1 MKKILP
7 LLLMAALTSGFTWG
21 KSPAQKCE
29 EAKQRAFGLT
39 SMTDR
44 ESRIET
50 EAAIRQLCP
59 DGAAGIFYNGYT
71 YEVAGNLE
79 KALLLYREAL
89 RIDPEFAPA
98 HGRVGLILLETRR
111 EDEAALELTKALK
124 SHTDPLY
131 HKALARI
138 FTAKKLNSL
147 ASYHYQQAIRSFP
160 ADPSLFS
167 GLAEVYRDSGD
178 LPKAEETFQR
188 ALEVS
193 PGNNEALTGLAAVYV
208 AAGQY
213 DKAIDQLKKAEASAP
228 LDKEIHRQLAE
239 VYLKKGD
246 GANAAAE
253 FTLAGVQPK
262 KVDIF
267 SGAGDTFFAAKE
279 YEKAA
284 EAYRLQIEGDPADG
298 DLRRRLGDA
307 LMRAGRDDA
316 AIAAYREALRLQVEN
331 RDIHYNLGT
340 LLEKKGNHDEA
351 VVEYKHAL
359 KAGESAAAR
368 LRLAE
373 IYTRRGSLPQAAE
386 QYRILLAAA
395 PADQDL
401 LLKLAKIHVAAG
413 NQKEALTTYQEVI
426 RVNPDNLDGHRE
438 LAALYKKTNQLDD
451 AAKEYR
457 EILRL
462 KKDDMEVRN
471 ALTSIYVKKK
481 SYPELVTLLKE
492 NVEMTPEDSNQ
503 HYRLGL
509 VYEFQ
514 KDYDN
519 AAASYGEAIRFKEDN
534 AKALNAMGRIKMKT
548 GNIQEAKEYLE
559 RAKAADPSMKEA
571 ALLLNNIRDELTP
584 HPLSKFKK
592 VKKSKKV
599 KKGRTTKK
607 KSVKKKSV
615 KKKVTRKKSGAA
627 KAKKP
632 VKKAASGAG
641 K

>member
-1 MKKILP
+1 MKKIIPVLI
-7 LLLMAALTSGFTWG
+7 LAALTSGFTWG
-21 KSPAQKCE
+21 KSPAQKCD

-39 SMTDR
+39 SLTDR

-71 YEVAGNLE
+71 YEFAGNLE

-89 RIDPEFAPA
+89 RLDPAFAPA
-98 HGRVGLILLETRR
+98 NGRAGIILLETRR
-111 EDEAALELTKALK
+111 EDEAALELTKALI

-131 HKALARI
+131 HKGLARI
-138 FTAKKLNSL
+138 FTAKKLYSL
-147 ASYHYQQAIRSFP
+147 AIYHYQQAIRSFP
-160 ADPSLFS
+160 ADPTLFS
-167 GLAEVYRDSGD
+167 GLAGVYRDSGD
-178 LPKAEETFQR
+178 LPKAQEAFQR
-188 ALEVS
+188 ALAVS
-193 PGNNEALTGLAAVYV
+193 PGNSEALTGLAAIHV
-208 AAGQY
+208 ATGEY
-213 DKAIDQLKKAEASAP
+213 DKAIDLLRNAEAAAP

-253 FTLAGVQPK
+253 FTFAGVQPR
-262 KVDIF
+262 KVEIL

-284 EAYRLQIEGDPADG
+284 EAYSLQLEGDTENG
-298 DLRRRLGDA
+298 YLHRRLGDA
-307 LMRAGRDDA
+307 LMGAGRDEE
-316 AIAAYREALRLQVEN
+316 AIAAYREALRLRVEN
-331 RDIHYNLGT
+331 LEIHYNLGT

-368 LRLAE
+368 RRLAE
-373 IYTRRGSLPQAAE
+373 IYTHRGSLPQAAE
-386 QYRILLAAA
+386 QYRILLNAS

-413 NQKEALTTYQEVI
+413 NQKEAVANYKEVI
-426 RVNPDNLDGHRE
+426 RVNADNLEAHRD
-438 LAALYKKTNQLDD
+438 LAALYKKANQLDESER
-451 AAKEYR
+451 EYR

-462 KKDDMEVRN
+462 KKDDMEARN
-471 ALTSIYVKKK
+471 ALTSIYVRKK
-481 SYPELVTLLKE
+481 SYPELIALLKE

-519 AAASYGEAIRFKEDN
+519 AAASYAEAIRYKEDN

-571 ALLLNNIRDELTP
+571 ALLLNNIRDELAP
-584 HPLSKFKK
+584 NPLSKFKHSKKAKKVKK
-592 VKKSKKV
+592 VKKSKA
-599 KKGRTTKK
+599 
-607 KSVKKKSV
+607 VKKKTS
-615 KKKVTRKKSGAA
+615 KKKRSATKS
-627 KAKKP
+627 KKP
-632 VKKAASGAG
+632 VKKAASGAR